1 MVTREKKSGSDFG
14 NGNIAT
20 ISDEVPLRL
29 SFPPHVKGPR
39 SQCPTCQN
47 VVGDPPIIEIGS
59 CHHPLENYH
68 VLELDVPGLKPVM
81 TLACQ
86 EENCD
91 GRAFCSVKG

>member
-47 VVGDPPIIEIGS
+47 VVGVPPFIEIGG

-68 VLELDVPGLKPVM
+68 VLEVDVAGLKPAM

-91 GRAFCSVKG
+91 GRAFCSVKD